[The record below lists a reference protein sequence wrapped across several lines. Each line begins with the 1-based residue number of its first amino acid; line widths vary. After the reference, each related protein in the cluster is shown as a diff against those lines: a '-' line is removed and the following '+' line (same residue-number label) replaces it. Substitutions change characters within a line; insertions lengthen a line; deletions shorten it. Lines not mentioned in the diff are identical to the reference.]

1 MDEPARRL
9 VGLKTEARHA
19 ARSKRAPNHLVTP
32 SPQRLAKG
40 AHALLP
46 LLVEFSVIA
55 VAATLMG
62 AGYAMALAW
71 DRLTDLW

>member
-1 MDEPARRL
+1 MPHDPSAPQTIWSRL
-9 VGLKTEARHA
+9 R
-19 ARSKRAPNHLVTP
+19 P
-32 SPQRLAKG
+32 SALAKG

>member
-1 MDEPARRL
+1 MPHYPIAPETIRSRL
-9 VGLKTEARHA
+9 RFSALA
-19 ARSKRAPNHLVTP
+19 KRA
-32 SPQRLAKG
+32 Q
-40 AHALLP
+40 ALLP

-55 VAATLMG
+55 AAAALMG